1 MPPLGQLV
9 AATLGPDRHVEVE
22 LADNM
27 PDASQAWSHWQ
38 RKHAPENAVE
48 YEAVERDAGQHL
60 AYIRMVGR
68 RREGIK
74 LEPYC
79 RPDGSF
85 WLPHAYEPKDIAKSH
100 DTQPE

>member
-9 AATLGPDRHVEVE
+9 AATLRPDGHVEVE

-48 YEAVERDAGQHL
+48 YEAVERDAGQRTSPISAGCRLPLL
-60 AYIRMVGR
+60 AR
-68 RREGIK
+68 RGPAFTE
-74 LEPYC
+74 
-79 RPDGSF
+79 
-85 WLPHAYEPKDIAKSH
+85 
-100 DTQPE
+100 